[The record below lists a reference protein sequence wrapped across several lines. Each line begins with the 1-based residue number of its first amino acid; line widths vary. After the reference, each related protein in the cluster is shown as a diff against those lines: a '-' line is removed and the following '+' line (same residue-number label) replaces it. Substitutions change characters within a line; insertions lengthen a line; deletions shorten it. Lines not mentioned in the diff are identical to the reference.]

1 MAGGALV
8 LPTDFFGEAF
18 FAGDVFRVGFFGAVF
33 LAGGFL
39 FLPAD
44 FFGGAFLS
52 AVFFVDLTFF
62 AFGSGEASDEDSSD
76 EESVDELVDVV
87 SDPSSEI

>member
-18 FAGDVFRVGFFGAVF
+18 
-33 LAGGFL
+33 
-39 FLPAD
+39 LPVD
-44 FFGGAFLS
+44 
-52 AVFFVDLTFF
+52 FFVDLTFF